1 MSTVYYD
8 GDAEWM
14 LNQDLNQL
22 LHEALV
28 LALLHPSS
36 SLFVFPLRLPSP
48 SSLLNASGD
57 QYHFVSL
64 ALAKG
69 SAVHSNVEFEYL
81 LKGSRK
87 RSINSRCAP

>member
-1 MSTVYYD
+1 
-8 GDAEWM
+8 
-14 LNQDLNQL
+14 
-22 LHEALV
+22 
-28 LALLHPSS
+28 
-36 SLFVFPLRLPSP
+36 
-48 SSLLNASGD
+48 
-57 QYHFVSL
+57 VSL